1 MRITT
6 SMMSSRYIRN
16 LNKSANEMNYLN
28 ERVGTGRKFFKGS
41 EDPISAIKA
50 YKLRREYRKTE
61 TYDTNIKDVN
71 SFLTSAE
78 TNMIEIGESLKS
90 TYELYLRG
98 ITGTMGAEERE
109 AIAKELENL
118 QSSILTSLNA
128 KFEDRYVFGGTS
140 KDVLPFTL
148 HDVTLPD
155 GTIGKQLFYK
165 GVNVNTGLDKD
176 GLPVGADILEKLA
189 NEKAY
194 VDLGLGMTFNGD
206 DLNEDTAFNMSMSG
220 ISFMGYGETDGIS
233 DNIYTLIGNIK
244 DELRRS
250 DFSIDDISP
259 YLARFEKQKNNV
271 LVAVTDIGAKTNY
284 LDFLE
289 FRNEDN
295 QLNLNAKLYEVEKVD
310 PAEAIVDFK
319 MQEYAYNAAL
329 VMGNKILQNSF
340 IDFMK

>member
-16 LNKSANEMNYLN
+16 LNKSANEMNYLS
-28 ERVGTGRKFFKGS
+28 ERVETGRKFFKGS

-61 TYDTNIKDVN
+61 QYDINVKDVN

-78 TNMIEIGESLKS
+78 TNMTEIGENIKS

-98 ITGTMGAEERE
+98 ITGTMGTEERE

-118 QSSILTSLNA
+118 QASILTSLNA
-128 KFEDRYVFGGTS
+128 QFEDRYVFGGTS
-140 KDVLPFTL
+140 KDVLPFT
-148 HDVTLPD
+148 VD
-155 GTIGKQLFYK
+155 GGELYYK
-165 GVNVNTGLDKD
+165 GVNVNTGRDKD
-176 GLPVGADILEKLA
+176 GNPADPDEALEVLKKLA

-194 VDLGLGMTFNGD
+194 VDLGLGMTFDGNK
-206 DLNEDTAFNMSMSG
+206 LNEDTVFNMSMSG

-233 DNIYTLIGNIK
+233 NNIYTLIGNIK
-244 DELRRS
+244 DELR
-250 DFSIDDISP
+250 DPNFSLNDISP

-289 FRNEDN
+289 VRNEDN
-295 QLNLNAKLYEVEKVD
+295 QFNLNKKLLEVEMVD

-329 VMGNKILQNSF
+329 AMGNKILQNSF